1 MTKIPRSLEEGL
13 RDGRVIPFV
22 GAGVSMAVERAGG
35 GRIFPSWKQLLLD
48 GAARLEREG
57 KNANVVRALLE
68 DDEPDYLQAAQKL
81 RDKLGP
87 LWDAFLKDEIDISR
101 VAVADGSLE
110 LARAVWRLGS
120 RLVITTNYDQ
130 VLEWACPEGWRDDLR
145 IWDVNAPAE
154 QAEYLRRGEV
164 RTPTVWHLHG
174 HIDNAA
180 GLILTPDS
188 YASLYPS
195 SGEIERRHRAALLTL
210 RHVLASR
217 SFLFIGFSLNGEHF
231 SVELKRMLDTFEGFG
246 GPHYALVH
254 QRDVERLRRLERP
267 VEPVAFEDFGEPLL
281 ALLGELSRHAG
292 PAQDLG
298 PVDVYLAEVADSL
311 LQVRKRIYDDLM
323 REGVRVVWNVP
334 PPFDAEG
341 HRQRVT
347 AILKRARL
355 SVHLLDGYA
364 GRKIDGKP
372 ETTYPQEQARLARD
386 HARSQLIWVP
396 RHLEEID
403 DTQEALLAEFRSGGG
418 LHEGIP
424 PSELVEDIL
433 TRLRQDRSLL
443 EEPQAVLLDGHPK
456 DEKVLTEVEDFL
468 RKHHIQTY
476 VHRPQ
481 GDPRRDMER
490 FMERLRTVGALV
502 ICHGEVE
509 ATWVGSRLDEAL
521 KAALDKL
528 GLFCVYIAPPE
539 KDLGIYERY
548 RMLQDLNRVALL
560 FNQYGP
566 PEARTFAPL
575 FKTLGLENAVP
586 ALAEEDAFDPL
597 LLTFYLVL
605 AGYATDPKLLLHPD
619 RDTIRRLAEST
630 MSEDR
635 GEVRPRLIEVQRE
648 LARRFPDASPNP
660 LWLAWM
666 RATKGEFLED
676 WEEQAL
682 S

>member
-1 MTKIPRSLEEGL
+1 LEEGL

-35 GRIFPSWKQLLLD
+35 GRIFPSWKQLLLN

-87 LWDAFLKDEIDISR
+87 LWGAFLKDEIDVSR
-101 VAVADGSLE
+101 AEIAGGSLA
-110 LARAVWRLGS
+110 LAQAVWRLGS

-130 VLEWACPEGWRDDLR
+130 VLRWACPEGERDDLK

-164 RTPTVWHLHG
+164 RAPTVWHLHG

-180 GLILTPDS
+180 GLILTPDG
-188 YASLYPS
+188 YASLYPT
-195 SGEIERRHRAALLTL
+195 GETDPRHQAALETL
-210 RHVLASR
+210 RHLLASR
-217 SFLFIGFSLNGEHF
+217 SFLFVGFSLDDEHF
-231 SVELKRMLDTFEGFG
+231 GVELKRMLDTFEGFG

-254 QRDVERLRRLERP
+254 QRDVDRLRHLDRP

-298 PVDVYLAEVADSL
+298 PVDVYLAEVADSQRKL
-311 LQVRKRIYDDLM
+311 RKRVYDDLT
-323 REGVRVVWNVP
+323 REGVSVAWNVP
-334 PPFDAEG
+334 PPFDAES

-347 AILKRARL
+347 AVLKRARL

-364 GRKIDGKP
+364 GREIDGEP
-372 ETTYPQEQARLARD
+372 ETTYPQEQVRMARD
-386 HARSQLIWVP
+386 QARPQILWVP
-396 RHLEEID
+396 RGLAEID
-403 DTQEALLAEFRSGGG
+403 DTQKALLAELQSGGG

-433 TRLRQDRSLL
+433 ARLRRDRPLP

-456 DEKVLTEVEDFL
+456 DEKVLGEIEGFL
-468 RKHHIQTY
+468 RRHHVQTY

-481 GDPRRDMER
+481 GDLRRDTER
-490 FMERLRTVGALV
+490 LTEKLRTVGALV

-509 ATWVGSRLDEAL
+509 AAWVGSRLDEAL
-521 KAALDKL
+521 KMALDKL
-528 GLFCVYIAPPE
+528 KLFCVYIAPPE
-539 KDLGIYERY
+539 KDLRPYERY
-548 RMLQDLNRVALL
+548 KVLQDLNRVALL
-560 FNQYGP
+560 PNPHGS
-566 PEARTFAPL
+566 PEDRTFAPL
-575 FKTLGLENAVP
+575 FRTLGVGGTA
-586 ALAEEDAFDPL
+586 
-597 LLTFYLVL
+597 
-605 AGYATDPKLLLHPD
+605 
-619 RDTIRRLAEST
+619 
-630 MSEDR
+630 
-635 GEVRPRLIEVQRE
+635 
-648 LARRFPDASPNP
+648 
-660 LWLAWM
+660 
-666 RATKGEFLED
+666 
-676 WEEQAL
+676 
-682 S
+682 